1 MKYIVSSHSVL
12 RLADGT
18 DYPLNPGIYNSF
30 PAEVKNHWAFR
41 HYAKPLDDSE
51 MENGGEGGDLTVR
64 VALLEGEIITLK
76 AQLEDKDAEI
86 ITLKAQ
92 LEDKDAEIITLKA
105 QLPAKEPEQATES
118 AVTEAETV
126 NVKKPTSAN
135 K

>member
-1 MKYIVSSHSVL
+1 MKYIVSGHSVL

-30 PAEVKNHWAFR
+30 PAEVKNHWAFP
-41 HYAKPLDDSE
+41 HYAVPLDESE
-51 MENGGEGGDLTVR
+51 GENDGESNDLAVR
-64 VALLEGEIITLK
+64 VALLEGEILTLK

-86 ITLKAQ
+86 L
-92 LEDKDAEIITLKA
+92 TLKA

-118 AVTEAETV
+118 AATEAETV

>member
-1 MKYIVSSHSVL
+1 MKYIVSGHSVL

-30 PAEVKNHWAFR
+30 PAEVKNHWAFP
-41 HYAKPLDDSE
+41 HYAVPLDESE
-51 MENGGEGGDLTVR
+51 VESDGGNNDMTVC
-64 VALLEGEIITLK
+64 VALLEG
-76 AQLEDKDAEI
+76 EI

-105 QLPAKEPEQATES
+105 QLPAKEPEQANES
-118 AVTEAETV
+118 APTEAETV

>member
-1 MKYIVSSHSVL
+1 MKYIVSGHSVL

-92 LEDKDAEIITLKA
+92 L
-105 QLPAKEPEQATES
+105 PAKEPEQATES
-118 AVTEAETV
+118 AATEAETV